1 MERGLQSPPMP
12 VAGDT
17 QRRAVIYC
25 IVPSDLAD
33 RAHDV
38 LREHFMEEPG
48 VEVVVEMRS
57 DDRRA
62 GERRVATSD
71 DYDEDRRRIRGSAG
85 RRISER
91 RAELSEAETPTLPR
105 RAKAYKERLRFV
117 RRMEP
122 TGQKAH
128 DIENA
133 RLVTR
138 FQAGEKGVFSEIYMR
153 NFDAVY
159 GYARMT
165 LRDHHE
171 AEDVTQQVFVSVM
184 AALPRFERRSSTP
197 FRAWLFRIARNEVL
211 TSLRKRGRL
220 ALEEPEI
227 VERRRE
233 APVDRSAL
241 GSLDWISDAD
251 LLILLERLPQMQ
263 RQAITLRYLLDLSTE
278 EICMVLD
285 RSPVAVRKL
294 EHRALRFLEERL
306 AALRS
311 NPVASTTRV
320 RSGMVVRLRRAPVLG
335 ARRFALHNSRDRAG
349 LKH

>member
-1 MERGLQSPPMP
+1 MGPRIESAAVP
-12 VAGDT
+12 VAGEPK
-17 QRRAVIYC
+17 RRAVIYC
-25 IVPSDLAD
+25 IVPTDLAD

-38 LREHFMEEPG
+38 LREHFLDEPG

-57 DDRRA
+57 DERRA
-62 GERRVATSD
+62 RERRSAASA
-71 DYDEDRRRIRGSAG
+71 DYDEDRRQIRGTAG
-85 RRISER
+85 RRVAER
-91 RAELSEAETPTLPR
+91 RAQLSEVEMPTLPR
-105 RAKAYKERLRFV
+105 RARAYADRLRFV

-122 TGQKAH
+122 TTQRAH

-138 FQAGEKGVFSEIYMR
+138 FQAGEKTVFSEIYMR

-159 GYARMT
+159 GYARMA

-184 AALPRFERRSSTP
+184 AALPRYELRGSTP

-220 ALEEPEI
+220 AVEEPESI
-227 VERRRE
+227 ERHRE
-233 APVDRSAL
+233 EPTERSPL

-251 LLILLERLPQMQ
+251 LLFLLERLPQMQ

-278 EICMVLD
+278 EMCLVLD
-285 RSPVAVRKL
+285 RTPVAVRKL

-311 NPVASTTRV
+311 EPVGSRRA
-320 RSGMVVRLRRAPVLG
+320 RSGMTARLRRAPVLG
-335 ARRFALHNSRDRAG
+335 ARRFALSETRGRER
-349 LKH
+349 LRR